1 MTASREEF
9 EIWRG
14 TCSYRG
20 GKILLNQRLRLIQH
34 PILLIFSV
42 VVTAVG
48 IYSYFSGWA
57 YVSQT
62 TYGDIRYGWQIILV
76 FGLLYPAM
84 RGNDLIR
91 SRLRGYASESE
102 ISLGDLQKVEIQME
116 ARGRLL
122 RSTQTT
128 PVFVLVYA
136 SGNKTKKRRVRLDVG
151 ERQRQVTDGYRFFEN
166 LGFEVNEDSFWTER
180 DMCKI
185 RDGELRFEDTVG
197 STSGLKKGLFLTTV
211 PAFLGATKLLFGIEW
226 SLVITGVVS
235 ETPLLRRPYEVED
248 TLVALLGLGFLWGLL
263 EVSYEVWKVKSVP
276 IDRITSFEIYEDGYG
291 EPDIKIFFEEDGK
304 KRYVTKD
311 IPGRDILGEVD
322 GFDKAKEILDKNGI
336 EYSVDPS

>member
-1 MTASREEF
+1 MTVPREEF
-9 EIWRG
+9 DIWRG

-20 GKILLNQRLRLIQH
+20 GKILINQRLRLIQH

-62 TYGDIRYGWQIILV
+62 TYGETRYGWQIILV

-102 ISLGDLQKVEIQME
+102 ISLGDLEKVEIQME

-128 PVFVLVYA
+128 PIFVLVYG
-136 SGNKTKKRRVRLDVG
+136 SGSKAKKRRVRLDMRD
-151 ERQRQVTDGYRFFEN
+151 RQRQVTDGYRFFEN

-180 DMCKI
+180 GICRIK
-185 RDGELRFEDTVG
+185 DGEIRFKDTVG
-197 STSGLKKGLFLTTV
+197 STGGLKKGIFLTIV
-211 PAFLGATKLLFGIEW
+211 PAFLGATNALWGIEW
-226 SLVITGVVS
+226 SLVITGVIS

-248 TLVALLGLGFLWGLL
+248 TLAVLLSLGFIWGLL
-263 EVSYEVWKVKSVP
+263 EVLSEVGKIKSVP
-276 IDRITSFEIYEDGYG
+276 IDGITSFEIYEDSYG
-291 EPDIKIFFEEDGK
+291 EPDTKIFFEEDGK
-304 KRYVTKD
+304 KRYVKKD
-311 IPGRDILGEVD
+311 IPGRDILGEID
-322 GFDKAKEILDKNGI
+322 GFDKAKEILDENGI
-336 EYSVDPS
+336 EYSVDPP